1 MAHAI
6 ELCLAKQTNKQH
18 RTLACSRGLMR
29 PSPHYC
35 TAVFEKSLQAGM
47 GAAEDFVHVFQTFAD
62 FQRRQLPPASTHC
75 PSPSPSH
82 SPLPPRP
89 DTILPPHTGE
99 IKGNTEQSEAKGAP
113 IRHTL
118 QRAVDTLTTCA

>member
-1 MAHAI
+1 
-6 ELCLAKQTNKQH
+6 
-18 RTLACSRGLMR
+18 MR
-29 PSPHYC
+29 PFI

-75 PSPSPSH
+75 SSLPFKRTVDLTPSPSPAYLLH
-82 SPLPPRP
+82 V
-89 DTILPPHTGE
+89 TGE

-118 QRAVDTLTTCA
+118 QRAVDTLTTCAYLL